1 MDACLKQLMVISRRE
16 DGVWKRVPVSGGHL
30 DKRVGENA
38 GSIFIQFDS
47 EGVLMLSFIF
57 TFTFHFSFA
66 SRVMPKYLALLAYGI
81 HL

>member
-1 MDACLKQLMVISRRE
+1 MDEGIKQLKVISSGE
-16 DGVWKRVPVSGGHL
+16 DGSWQRVLDSGGPR
-30 DKRVGENA
+30 DTRVGENA